1 MMSLQTFDRSYSA
14 DVSSRFGRSSLL
26 SAESLRRLAWS
37 TFYSDAIVDGGRYGF
52 HTVDENA
59 YRLQLPCEETSF
71 LGNDP
76 VRTEPLFPSTTAIR
90 DRTGV
95 QAPAPIGISGHLIR
109 TAAARR
115 RALHFAFRASHREMP
130 PAELEAEATALESL
144 IDAVIV
150 SLPPR
155 YHFTIDNVHLHRDCL
170 PAFILL
176 HLFRHNLYIIL
187 GRARL
192 MIYQQAA
199 DRSHLVPQLRRDR
212 IARALPM
219 AGIVAEG
226 LKVGANFC
234 PQVGVQAYVAL
245 ESASE
250 TLTRLGTR
258 DSGPGPSH

>member
-1 MMSLQTFDRSYSA
+1 
-14 DVSSRFGRSSLL
+14 
-26 SAESLRRLAWS
+26 
-37 TFYSDAIVDGGRYGF
+37 
-52 HTVDENA
+52 
-59 YRLQLPCEETSF
+59 
-71 LGNDP
+71 
-76 VRTEPLFPSTTAIR
+76 
-90 DRTGV
+90 
-95 QAPAPIGISGHLIR
+95 
-109 TAAARR
+109 
-115 RALHFAFRASHREMP
+115 MP
-130 PAELEAEATALESL
+130 PAELEAEASALESL

-192 MIYQQAA
+192 MIYQQGAGDGAA
-199 DRSHLVPQLRRDR
+199 RSHLVPQLRRDR
-212 IARALPM
+212 IARAVPM

-245 ESASE
+245 ESTSR
-250 TLTRLGTR
+250 TL
-258 DSGPGPSH
+258 SGLGPSHFTDSYAIVLLFEPRRLAELDPAFDPRAQDVVDALPPLISVIRNLAKRSDLVRSLVSTFV